1 MKIKI
6 DEIPLE
12 GLNLDISEEG
22 SSLVAT
28 KDTLGFTVVGTV
40 DGHLEIGKVGEEFA
54 TIGGNLT
61 ATIATECSR
70 CLRPI
75 ETGHSIVFKETLLLS
90 ADGAGG
96 GEGKERELSIHD
108 MDYTVMEEGEL
119 DTADIIS
126 AQVIEVVSGK
136 PLCKESCKGL
146 CHGCGKDLNEGACD
160 CASPDDIDKRFA
172 KLKGLKL
179 K

>member
-1 MKIKI
+1 
-6 DEIPLE
+6 
-12 GLNLDISEEG
+12 
-22 SSLVAT
+22 
-28 KDTLGFTVVGTV
+28 
-40 DGHLEIGKVGEEFA
+40 
-54 TIGGNLT
+54 
-61 ATIATECSR
+61 
-70 CLRPI
+70 
-75 ETGHSIVFKETLLLS
+75 
-90 ADGAGG
+90 
-96 GEGKERELSIHD
+96 
-108 MDYTVMEEGEL
+108 MEEGEL

>member
-12 GLNLDISEEG
+12 GLSLDISEEG
-22 SSLVAT
+22 SSLAAA
-28 KDTLGFTVVGTV
+28 KDTPGFTVVGAV
-40 DGHLEIGKVGEEFA
+40 DGHLDIGKVGEEFV
-54 TIGGNLT
+54 IIDGSLK

-70 CLRPI
+70 CLHPI
-75 ETGHSIVFKETLLLS
+75 VTEHSVVFKETLLLS

-126 AQVIEVVSGK
+126 AQVVELVSVK

-146 CHGCGKDLNEGACD
+146 CASCGKDLNEGACD
-160 CASPDDIDKRFA
+160 CPGPDDIDKRFA
-172 KLKGLKL
+172 KLKALKL

>member
-12 GLNLDISEEG
+12 GLSLEISEEG
-22 SSLVAT
+22 SSLAAI
-28 KDTLGFTVVGTV
+28 KDTPGFTVIGTV
-40 DGHLEIGKVGEEFA
+40 KGHLEICKVGEEFA
-54 TIGGNLT
+54 TIDGKLK

-75 ETGHSIVFKETLLLS
+75 ETGHSIVFKETLF
-90 ADGAGG
+90 
-96 GEGKERELSIHD
+96 
-108 MDYTVMEEGEL
+108 EL

-126 AQVIEVVSGK
+126 AQIVEVVSDK

-146 CHGCGKDLNEGACD
+146 CHGCGKDLNEGACG

-172 KLKGLKL
+172 KLKDLKL